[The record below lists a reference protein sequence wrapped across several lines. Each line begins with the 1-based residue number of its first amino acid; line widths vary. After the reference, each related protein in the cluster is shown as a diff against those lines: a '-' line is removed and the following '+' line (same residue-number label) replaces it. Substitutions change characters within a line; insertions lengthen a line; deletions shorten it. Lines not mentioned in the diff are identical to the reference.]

1 MACSAVRREAGEFL
15 ESAKGVVRTGL
26 QVTHNKAILYVPASS
41 RSNAMDLRDL
51 GSPPGEV
58 NSANGQVETA
68 ALIRRNGLR
77 YMKDQ

>member
-1 MACSAVRREAGEFL
+1 
-15 ESAKGVVRTGL
+15 
-26 QVTHNKAILYVPASS
+26 
-41 RSNAMDLRDL
+41 MDLRDL